1 MERRT
6 IVSSFTQTE
15 LATMCVVWEKRGYK
29 PQGKVIC
36 ERISF
41 EEKTGR
47 VSRPVYLQLMTM
59 DEEFNDGA

>member
-6 IVSSFTQTE
+6 IVSSFTQNE
-15 LATMCVVWEKRGYK
+15 LINMCIIWQKRGYK
-29 PQGKVIC
+29 LQGKVIC

-47 VSRPVYLQLMTM
+47 VSRPVYLQLMVM
-59 DEEFNDGA
+59 QEEENDGA